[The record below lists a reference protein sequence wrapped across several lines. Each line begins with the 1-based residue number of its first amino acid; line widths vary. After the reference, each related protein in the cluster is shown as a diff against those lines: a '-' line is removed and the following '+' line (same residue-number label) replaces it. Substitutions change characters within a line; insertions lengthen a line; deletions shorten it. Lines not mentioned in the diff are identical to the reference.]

1 MRNFLRLSLHAG
13 GRAFVG
19 KRGLVLGLL
28 SALPIALAWIQV
40 ENDPR
45 VNETEFVGVML
56 LVFQFVVPLAGL
68 FFGVAVLGDE
78 IEGRTLTY
86 LFTRPHPRPLVFLA
100 RYFGLATAFG
110 LLLLGTVAVTSYIY
124 ASKVPITA
132 RQVAGTAGIAVLGF
146 LVYAAFFAALRLF
159 VQRALFVGFILGF
172 IFEGGVSKL
181 PHSGISRC
189 TVWHHLALLEV
200 RLFEGKVS
208 ASGDL
213 REVLLGIAPDET
225 VAGSLAVLGAI
236 LVLSLAAGAWRV
248 RSQETRL
255 ANAST

>member
-1 MRNFLRLSLHAG
+1 VRNFLRLSLHAG

-132 RQVAGTAGIAVLGF
+132 RQVAGTPKRSMTGWAQWWPVRMAMPSRSRMVPTSWGWMPSIANERTP
-146 LVYAAFFAALRLF
+146 AFSFAVPISRTPFTSVMASVALR
-159 VQRALFVGFILGF
+159 R
-172 IFEGGVSKL
+172 
-181 PHSGISRC
+181 
-189 TVWHHLALLEV
+189 
-200 RLFEGKVS
+200 RLCS
-208 ASGDL
+208 CA
-213 REVLLGIAPDET
+213 
-225 VAGSLAVLGAI
+225 AI
-236 LVLSLAAGAWRV
+236 RGRP
-248 RSQETRL
+248 R
-255 ANAST
+255 AST